1 MPGRSLHGTRRR
13 PRCVAN
19 QAFAWNP
26 SITGTK
32 SEDTILATDKGP
44 ALLTRPVDWPT
55 LEVEFA
61 GRTVPRADILV
72 R

>member
-1 MPGRSLHGTRRR
+1 MLPD
-13 PRCVAN
+13 

-32 SEDTILATDKGP
+32 SEDTILCRQDGPEIMGLSDNWPSIQGEWKGQ
-44 ALLTRPVDWPT
+44 R
-55 LEVEFA
+55 F
-61 GRTVPRADILV
+61 PRADILI